1 MPTFNEQLAD
11 KTTERSLV
19 VARAGAGSAKK
30 IVKMMQEMERDIVSR
45 LPEINGEMTRARL
58 LKQLKIIRGVI
69 AGYYGEIATVSESDL
84 AEIAKIEGR
93 WQVYTINNIAGV
105 EIASVLPPMS
115 VFEELAKETL
125 IVGNIA
131 SDWWAQQSE
140 KLQNDFQRVVQL
152 GLSQAE
158 TNQQITKRFKDVSG
172 LAQRNAYALVKTATQ
187 SVAIKSRDKSM
198 QANADLIRAKVS
210 MATLDSHTSILCAS
224 YDKAEYN
231 LQNEPINGNKKP
243 YLEIPRHFNCL
254 TGDTLVSSVCNITGI
269 SKRWFDGYVFVIS
282 TSCGNKFTCTPNHP
296 VLTDRGWVGGSMLN
310 VGDKVFD
317 ASNGERVRLIDSND
331 KNVEACIHDV
341 FESFVSS
348 GKMLSVP
355 VPLTSKN
362 LHGDASDGE
371 VAIVLTN
378 RLLRDEVNASLLKM
392 IFYKILILGNISV
405 SYFLIG
411 FSHLCF
417 FFKRYLSSFCGN
429 IGVFCKRFYLLN
441 RVAVHSRL
449 LLLRSVSLFDSICSK
464 YFFNCCGSKAESFP
478 DSSNANTAIKKVK
491 NLVKRWSNFFVS
503 WYVNSGFNKKF
514 TNFIMP
520 MSDNGA
526 NLLDTHAGIIK
537 ADYIISVDR
546 VIYSGH
552 VYNLETVEGWYC
564 ANGIVTHNCRSYW
577 SYALK
582 SFAEITGLAIDDFKP
597 STRAS
602 MDGQIPAAT
611 TFEQFLSNKS
621 EAWQDKY
628 LGKGKAQLWRDG
640 RITLSDMVSGTGREL
655 TLDQLA
661 KFD

>member
-45 LPEINGEMTRARL
+45 LPEVNGEMTRARL

-69 AGYYGEIATVSESDL
+69 AGYYGEIATVSEADL

-105 EIASVLPPMS
+105 EIASVLPPMT

-243 YLEIPRHFNCL
+243 YLEIPRH
-254 TGDTLVSSVCNITGI
+254 
-269 SKRWFDGYVFVIS
+269 WQ
-282 TSCGNKFTCTPNHP
+282 
-296 VLTDRGWVGGSMLN
+296 
-310 VGDKVFD
+310 
-317 ASNGERVRLIDSND
+317 
-331 KNVEACIHDV
+331 
-341 FESFVSS
+341 
-348 GKMLSVP
+348 
-355 VPLTSKN
+355 
-362 LHGDASDGE
+362 
-371 VAIVLTN
+371 
-378 RLLRDEVNASLLKM
+378 
-392 IFYKILILGNISV
+392 
-405 SYFLIG
+405 
-411 FSHLCF
+411 
-417 FFKRYLSSFCGN
+417 
-429 IGVFCKRFYLLN
+429 
-441 RVAVHSRL
+441 
-449 LLLRSVSLFDSICSK
+449 
-464 YFFNCCGSKAESFP
+464 
-478 DSSNANTAIKKVK
+478 
-491 NLVKRWSNFFVS
+491 
-503 WYVNSGFNKKF
+503 
-514 TNFIMP
+514 
-520 MSDNGA
+520 
-526 NLLDTHAGIIK
+526 
-537 ADYIISVDR
+537 
-546 VIYSGH
+546 
-552 VYNLETVEGWYC
+552 
-564 ANGIVTHNCRSYW
+564 CRSYW

-582 SFAEITGLAIDDFKP
+582 SFSEITGLAIDDFNP

-640 RITLSDMVSGTGREL
+640 KITLSDIVSGTGREL